1 VLFNSISNIIGM
13 YVSVMTDLMYRV
25 LGGGVGSVKS
35 EMNELRVYTNN
46 CLEVVSKTYNCK
58 KYSINETFQFV

>member
-1 VLFNSISNIIGM
+1 MWM

-25 LGGGVGSVKS
+25 LDGGIGGGIKS

-46 CLEVVSKTYNCK
+46 SLEVVSKIYNCK
-58 KYSINETFQFV
+58 KYSINEKFEFN

>member
-1 VLFNSISNIIGM
+1 M

-25 LGGGVGSVKS
+25 LEGAQPTCVNIKS

-58 KYSINETFQFV
+58 KYIISESFEFN

>member
-1 VLFNSISNIIGM
+1 M

-25 LGGGVGSVKS
+25 LEGGVGGRRQGIKS

-46 CLEVVSKTYNCK
+46 CLEVVSRTYNCK
-58 KYSINETFQFV
+58 KYSINEKFEFA